1 EYGNLTSA
9 FLQSTRK
16 FFHNRSL
23 ACSTDSEI
31 SDADNETAESALTKN
46 AFAIKEQ
53 TELHKAFVNEREKI
67 KKRAQASRETSPPTF
82 ENDIN
87 RKLLEIFQRAA
98 HSIAVLKM
106 RTPRLSARVMTV

>member
-1 EYGNLTSA
+1 
-9 FLQSTRK
+9 RK

-23 ACSTDSEI
+23 ARSTDSEI
-31 SDADNETAESALTKN
+31 SDADNETTEGALTKN

-67 KKRAQASRETSPPTF
+67 NKRAQQSRANSTPTF

-98 HSIAVLKM
+98 HSIADLKM
-106 RTPRLSARVMTV
+106 RTDRKSTRLNSSH